1 MATCQDITR
10 RAVITAAG
18 TAALIAAPATVRAFE
33 PDAFIPLATEFLA
46 LVGNDE
52 AGDLSP
58 EWSRRVAA
66 LEVAMTDTP
75 PRSVAG
81 VALGLRVLKANAEFG
96 SSDLE
101 ASIVDAAIRVLE
113 AEGRA

>member
-1 MATCQDITR
+1 MATSQNITR
-10 RAVITAAG
+10 RAVITAVGA
-18 TAALIAAPATVRAFE
+18 AALFAVPATTRALE
-33 PDAFIPLATEFLA
+33 LDAFIPLATEFLA
-46 LVGNDE
+46 LVGNDDV
-52 AGDLSP
+52 GDLSP
-58 EWSRRVAA
+58 GWSRRVAA
-66 LEVAMTDTP
+66 LEEAMTETP
-75 PRSVAG
+75 PRTMAG